1 LSSGGYVVVE
11 KIDLKNMTHAEL
23 VAYLATLGQPAFRA
37 GQLLKWIY
45 QQRVT
50 DFAAMTNVS
59 KTLREQLSAHC
70 RISTLTPI
78 TVQQSRDGTRKYLFQ
93 LEDGAT
99 IEAVR
104 IPMETEKATLCIS
117 TQAGCAMGC
126 AFCMTAASG
135 LLRNLGTAEIVN
147 QVCAALDDGPIGN
160 IVLMGMGE
168 PLHNL
173 DHVVAALNILYL
185 DDGLGYGARRVT
197 LSTCGLVPEM
207 LELKER
213 IKVNLAVSLNAADDE
228 VRSRLMPINKRYPLA
243 ALIPACVE
251 FGRATKQRVTFEYI
265 LIKGVNDSLAMA
277 KKLVK
282 LLHPVRCKVNLI
294 AFNKHQGADFEAP
307 DDATVRAFQSCLLER
322 GMVATLRAGKGRD
335 IDAACGQLK
344 GKMDKRTDSTVEQC

>member
-1 LSSGGYVVVE
+1 MDE
-11 KIDLKNMTHAEL
+11 KIDLKNMTAADL
-23 VAYLATLGQPAFRA
+23 AAYLAILGQPAFRA

-50 DFAAMTNVS
+50 DFAEMTNIS
-59 KTLREQLSAHC
+59 KALREELTARC
-70 RISTLTPI
+70 RISTLTPV

-126 AFCMTAASG
+126 TFCMTATSG
-135 LLRNLGTAEIVN
+135 LLRNLSAAEIVN
-147 QVCAALDDGPIGN
+147 QVCAAREDGPIGN

-173 DHVVAALNILYL
+173 DNVVSALKILYL
-185 DDGLGYGARRVT
+185 DEGLGYGARRVT
-197 LSTCGLVPEM
+197 LSTCGLVPEI

-228 VRSRLMPINKRYPLA
+228 VRSRLMPINKRFPLA
-243 ALIPACVE
+243 ELIPACVE
-251 FGRATKQRVTFEYI
+251 FSQDSKQRLTFEYI
-265 LIKGVNDSLAMA
+265 LISGINDSLAMA

-294 AFNKHQGADFEAP
+294 TFNQHQGADFESP
-307 DDATVRAFQSCLLER
+307 DDDTVRAFQRYLLDR
-322 GMVATLRAGKGRD
+322 GMVATLRAGKGSD
-335 IDAACGQLK
+335 IDAACGQLQ
-344 GKMDKRTDSTVEQC
+344 GKMDKSSVERC

>member
-1 LSSGGYVVVE
+1 MDE
-11 KIDLKNMTHAEL
+11 KIDLKNMIYADL
-23 VAYLATLGQPAFRA
+23 ADYLNKLGQPAFRA

-50 DFAAMTNVS
+50 DFAEMTNIS
-59 KTLREQLSAHC
+59 KALREKLSAHC
-70 RISTLTPI
+70 RISTLTPV

-126 AFCMTAASG
+126 AFCMTATSG
-135 LLRNLGTAEIVN
+135 LLRNLSAAEIVN
-147 QVCAALDDGPIGN
+147 QVCAAREDGPIGN

-173 DHVVAALNILYL
+173 DNVVAALNILYL

-197 LSTCGLVPEM
+197 LSTCGLVPEI

-243 ALIPACVE
+243 ELIPACVA
-251 FGRATKQRVTFEYI
+251 FSQDSKQRVTFEYI
-265 LIKGVNDSLAMA
+265 LIRGINDSLAMA

-282 LLHPVRCKVNLI
+282 LLHPIRCKVNLI
-294 AFNKHQGADFEAP
+294 AFNKHQGTDFESP
-307 DDATVRAFQSCLLER
+307 DDDTVRAFQTYLLDR

-344 GKMDKRTDSTVEQC
+344 GRMDLLNNCTVERC

>member
-1 LSSGGYVVVE
+1 LYSGENIVEE
-11 KIDLKNMTHAEL
+11 KIDLKNMTHAQL
-23 VAYLATLGQPAFRA
+23 VAYLDKLGQPSFRA

-45 QQRVT
+45 QQGET

-59 KTLREQLSAHC
+59 KILREELSAHC
-70 RISTLTPI
+70 RISTLSPV

-93 LEDGAT
+93 LDDGAT

-104 IPMETEKATLCIS
+104 IPMETDKATLCIS

-126 AFCMTAASG
+126 AFCMTATSG
-135 LLRNLGTAEIVN
+135 LLRNLSAAEIVN
-147 QVCAALDDGPIGN
+147 QVCAARADGPIGN

-173 DHVVAALNILYL
+173 DNVVAALEILYL
-185 DDGLGYGARRVT
+185 DAGLGYGARRVT
-197 LSTCGLVPEM
+197 LSTCGLVPEI

-228 VRSRLMPINKRYPLA
+228 VRSRLMPINKRYPLTE
-243 ALIPACVE
+243 LIPACVE

-265 LIKGVNDSLAMA
+265 LIKGVNDSVAMA

-294 AFNKHQGADFEAP
+294 AFNEHQGTVFEAP
-307 DDATVRAFQSCLLER
+307 ADHTIRAFQSYLLER

-335 IDAACGQLK
+335 IDAACGQLR
-344 GKMDKRTDSTVEQC
+344 GRMDELSDCTLERC